1 MLMPDTDV
9 VVVGAG
15 PTGLMLAA
23 ELRLGG
29 VRTLVLERQPR
40 ISEIP
45 KAGGLGGRILEV
57 LRYRGLLDRFAEASA
72 NPHPRPIFPFGG
84 VHLDF
89 TELADPPLRALSLK
103 QAQLERLLDE
113 RAHEL
118 GAEVRRGH
126 EAVAVSQDQDQG
138 QDHDQSHAV
147 VGVDVRDPDGVTY
160 TIRARYIVGCDGGRS
175 RIRDQAG
182 IGFPG
187 TTYPEVNR
195 LGQVAVPDS
204 VTRLANGDLEV
215 PGLGR
220 LGWGFTRT
228 ERGLFSFASTGDGE
242 LLVFTT
248 EEAVPD
254 ADDDT
259 PMTLDEL
266 QDSVRRVLG
275 GDLPMERPRRLSR
288 FVFQARHADRYREG
302 RILLAGDAAHLLPAT
317 GAALNLGMT
326 DAVNLGWKLAAE
338 VHGWAPEGLL
348 DTYQEERHAVGA
360 RALLQTQAQV
370 ALRRGQDAAADALR
384 SVFQELCSDESALR
398 RMGNLIGGTDVRY
411 PPPHTNADADA
422 DADQHALTGTFA
434 PDLVL
439 HAASTGSTE
448 QGLTSVAE
456 VMHRARP
463 VLLDLA
469 DRPELRKIA
478 EEWRPRIEVCSA
490 KTDQR
495 PADVLLIRPDAYI
508 AWAAGID
515 QPADV
520 AASGLRKAL
529 SRWFGEPTRRA

>member
-9 VVVGAG
+9 IVVGAG
-15 PTGLMLAA
+15 PSGLMLAA

-57 LRYRGLLDRFAEASA
+57 LRYRGLLDRFTAASA
-72 NPHPRPIFPFGG
+72 DPQPRPVFPFGG
-84 VHLDF
+84 IHLDF
-89 TELADPPLRALSLK
+89 TELTEPPLHALPLR
-103 QAQLERLLDE
+103 QAQLEHLLEE
-113 RAHEL
+113 RAREL
-118 GAEVRRGH
+118 GAEVRRGS
-126 EAVAVSQDQDQG
+126 EVVAVSQDE
-138 QDHDQSHAV
+138 AV
-147 VGVDVRDPDGVTY
+147 VSAEVRGPDGRPYQV
-160 TIRARYIVGCDGGRS
+160 RARFLVGCDGGRS
-175 RIRDQAG
+175 RVRELAG

-204 VTRLANGDLEV
+204 VTRLDGGGLDV

-220 LGWGFTRT
+220 IDWGFTRT
-228 ERGLFSFASTGDGE
+228 ERGLFALSSTRQGD
-242 LLVFTT
+242 LFVFTT
-248 EEAVPD
+248 EETVPD
-254 ADDDT
+254 VIDDDT

-275 GDLPMERPRRLSR
+275 GDLPMARPRRLSR
-288 FVFQARHADRYREG
+288 FTFQARHAERYREG

-338 VHGWAPEGLL
+338 VHGWAPDGLL
-348 DTYQEERHAVGA
+348 DTYQQERHAAGA

-370 ALRRGQDAAADALR
+370 ALRRGHDAAAEALR

-411 PPPHTNADADA
+411 APPPRANP
-422 DADQHALTGTFA
+422 DADQHALAGAFV

-439 HAASTGSTE
+439 HKASTTGTE
-448 QGLTSVAE
+448 QGVTSVAE
-456 VMHRARP
+456 LMRTARP

-469 DRPELRKIA
+469 DRPELREIA
-478 EEWRPRIEVCSA
+478 EEWRPRIDVWSA
-490 KTDQR
+490 EIDHR
-495 PADVLLIRPDAYI
+495 PADALLIRPDAHI
-508 AWAAGID
+508 AWAAAID
-515 QPADV
+515 EPADD
-520 AASGLRKAL
+520 AASALREAL
-529 SRWFGEPTRRA
+529 TRWFGEPTKRD